1 MCDMNSAELWLR
13 KKKHRRRSVW
23 DFFTTQFYFEI
34 TWMVVFFSVNLTP
47 NVVAHLGSVCGIM
60 WKNWS
65 GLPPRVLGVLLNLYF
80 LLVTG
85 LRLENAAVRVF
96 SALNRNSYLL
106 SPSHSV

>member
-1 MCDMNSAELWLR
+1 MVE
-13 KKKHRRRSVW
+13 KKNTGGEVFGI
-23 DFFTTQFYFEI
+23 FFTTPFYFEI
-34 TWMVVFFSVNLTP
+34 TWMVGFFSVNLTP

-65 GLPPRVLGVLLNLYF
+65 GLPLRVLGVLLNLYF